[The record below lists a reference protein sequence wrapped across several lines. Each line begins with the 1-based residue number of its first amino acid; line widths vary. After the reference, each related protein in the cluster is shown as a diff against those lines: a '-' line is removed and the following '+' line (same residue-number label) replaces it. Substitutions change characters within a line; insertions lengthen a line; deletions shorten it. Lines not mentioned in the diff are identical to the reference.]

1 MTTAA
6 LLRAAA
12 RIARAEAALLDV
24 DGEELARMIFGL
36 SDRSAAEILS
46 AIRSG
51 SALPDGRE
59 IVCEVAVPLADSAHA
74 ARMILLDP
82 AKIEIDESLERTL
95 RLLAIE
101 LGHELDSDVVEESRS
116 IRPMLGERVL
126 QLAESVDNIGDPVAI
141 FEAPHTGNVPLF
153 IYVNPAFQQFFGYS
167 ALDVLGQTP
176 DVLYGPMTDLERIE
190 FLLDRVRTGL
200 EARSAV
206 IFYKRDELPVWVEI
220 ALRPVVEWSGALSY
234 YVVTMR
240 DATARKE
247 FEMAVAAEKR
257 KLQVTLAAIGDG
269 VISTVEDG
277 RIEFVNAA
285 ARAMLKI
292 DPSEAYGESIK
303 DVVPLTDPGGSAID
317 LIVEAKKLGKAVRG
331 EAIFRKG
338 KAVIHIAYVTSP
350 IGNESDGYVVVLRD
364 VTAQQKLATQLSFE
378 ASHDPLTGLV
388 NRRKFEDV
396 LAEAVTFARR
406 GDDVHTLA
414 FLDLDRFKAINDHCG
429 HAVGD
434 RVLADIA
441 RVLQRSLRER
451 DILARLGGDEFA
463 ILLHGCS
470 LVNARRVLEKLQNAV
485 DTYEITHK
493 GERFSVGVSIGLAAI
508 DRTSKDPGA
517 SLAEADAA
525 CYAAK
530 AAGRNLIVG

>member
-1 MTTAA
+1 MITAA

-24 DGEELARMIFGL
+24 DGDDTARMIFGL
-36 SDRSAAEILS
+36 SDRSAEEIL
-46 AIRSG
+46 AALRRG

-59 IVCEVAVPLADSAHA
+59 IVCEVPVPLADSARA
-74 ARMILLDP
+74 ARIVLLGQ
-82 AKIEIDESLERTL
+82 AKIEIDEPLERTL
-95 RLLAIE
+95 RLLAAE
-101 LGHELDSDVVEESRS
+101 LGHELDSEVVEDGRS

-126 QLAESVDNIGDPVAI
+126 QLAESIDNIGDPVAI
-141 FEAPHTGNVPLF
+141 FEAPRAGNVPLF
-153 IYVNPAFQQFFGYS
+153 IYVNAAFQQFFGYS
-167 ALDVLGQTP
+167 ALDVIGQTP
-176 DVLYGPMTDLERIE
+176 DVLYGPMTDLERVE

-206 IFYKRDELPVWVEI
+206 IFYKRDDLPVWVEI

-277 RIEFVNAA
+277 RVEFVNAA
-285 ARAMLKI
+285 ARIMLKI

-303 DVVPLTDPGGSAID
+303 NVVSLADPDGSPID
-317 LIVEAKKLGKAVRG
+317 LIAAAKGSGQAVRG

-338 KAVIHIAYVTSP
+338 NAVVHIAYVTSP
-350 IGNESDGYVVVLRD
+350 IGNQNDGFVVVLRD
-364 VTAQQKLATQLSFE
+364 ITAQQKLATQLSFE

-388 NRRKFEDV
+388 NRRKFEEV

-406 GDDVHTLA
+406 GGDAHTLA
-414 FLDLDRFKAINDHCG
+414 FLDLDRFKAINDRCG

-463 ILLHGCS
+463 VLLHGCT
-470 LVNARRVLEKLQNAV
+470 LANARRVLEKLRKAV
-485 DTYEITHK
+485 DAYVIEHNN
-493 GERFSVGVSIGLAAI
+493 ERFSVGVSIGLAAI
-508 DRTSKDPGA
+508 DQTAQDPGA